1 MPLIND
7 QQALLKNVYNS
18 FYNSFKDVYD
28 SYKFFIEQ
36 KICLKSYSLLMM
48 WFNNLCFMTSAELLS
63 Q

>member
-28 SYKFFIEQ
+28 FYKFFIEQ

-48 WFNNLCFMTSAELLS
+48 
-63 Q
+63 